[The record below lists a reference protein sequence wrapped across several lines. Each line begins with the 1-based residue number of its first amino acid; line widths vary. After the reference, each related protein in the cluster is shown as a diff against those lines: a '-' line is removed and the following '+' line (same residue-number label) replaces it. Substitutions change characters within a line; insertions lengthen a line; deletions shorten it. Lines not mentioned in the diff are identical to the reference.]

1 MDDIE
6 YFKYML
12 DILQQIANDVSV
24 IAESLKQEQKDLY
37 SEDIQHVA
45 YDEQQMGYEKWRLYV
60 LL

>member
-45 YDEQQMGYEKWRLYV
+45 YDEQQMGYEK
-60 LL
+60 